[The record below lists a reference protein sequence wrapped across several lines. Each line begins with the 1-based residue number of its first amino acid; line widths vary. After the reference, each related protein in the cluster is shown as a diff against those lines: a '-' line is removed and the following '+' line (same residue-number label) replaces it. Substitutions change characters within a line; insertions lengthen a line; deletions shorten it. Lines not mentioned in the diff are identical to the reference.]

1 MKQKKWMS
9 CRLLAGGL
17 VTLSLT
23 AAAMAASQGS
33 QSDPLVTLSYL
44 NDKAVPAILSQVD
57 TKIAQ
62 RETDLKSQLQQVA
75 DGYAVFSPKLA
86 GFVLNALGPGSPS
99 ASPDL
104 SGGTQNA
111 SSQASHNDDPFRDD
125 IDIDVLSPREQ
136 EVMRLIA
143 RGYSYKEV
151 AAELFISIKTV
162 ETHVSKVLRK
172 LQLSNRG
179 ELARWAAYRRIV

>member
-23 AAAMAASQGS
+23 AAALAASQGS

-44 NDKAVPAILSQVD
+44 NDKAIPAILSQVD

-75 DGYAVFSPKLA
+75 DGYAQSVKGNGGSTSAVYQVVSLSKGQTLTAGSSCEILLRTGTGTCSSSTSPGLVDMTGGSTLA
-86 GFVLNALGPGSPS
+86 P
-99 ASPDL
+99 
-104 SGGTQNA
+104 GGTLTSNHLYLATQP
-111 SSQASHNDDPFRDD
+111 D
-125 IDIDVLSPREQ
+125 
-136 EVMRLIA
+136 
-143 RGYSYKEV
+143 RGVRAVTAVTLMVRGSYS
-151 AAELFISIKTV
+151 I
-162 ETHVSKVLRK
+162 
-172 LQLSNRG
+172 Q
-179 ELARWAAYRRIV
+179 